1 MYQEYKEFLRSS
13 CNNRAVFVFIP
24 SKDNLLGI
32 RREDLKRLYDH
43 EIAISWIKEKEYL
56 SQNGIR
62 YTFVKLIDGVSVY
75 KYEKTE
81 VLFNLLAQFYRELEQ
96 GSI

>member
-1 MYQEYKEFLRSS
+1 M
-13 CNNRAVFVFIP
+13 I
-24 SKDNLLGI
+24 DI
-32 RREDLKRLYDH
+32 KRKYDH
-43 EIAISWIKEKEYL
+43 EYQTEWIKEKEYL

-81 VLFNLLAQFYRELEQ
+81 TLFNLLAQFYRELEQ
-96 GSI
+96 EK